1 MRIFGVFFRVL
12 EMIIIHDIK
21 TSPRVQKKHISITDK
36 KQIFS

>member
-21 TSPRVQKKHISITDK
+21 TSPRVQKKYFNHRQ